1 MLQIIKNIKL
11 ANRLINRT
19 NTVRVKRFRKAIIGL
34 FKMSSGR
41 QPLEDLQFQGTVTVS
56 SNCWEWSMSK

>member
-1 MLQIIKNIKL
+1 MLQIFKNIKV

-19 NTVRVKRFRKAIIGL
+19 NTVKAKRFRKAIIGL
-34 FKMSSGR
+34 FRMRPGR
-41 QPLEDLQFQGTVTVS
+41 QPLEDLQFEGTVTVS